1 MEETTCHYEDGVE
14 FIERTTPKIMD
25 ALIDYVK
32 DMDLDS
38 MQILAPM
45 YKGGAGIDEINRQM
59 QVLFNPKSPQKN
71 QMKVEQQSF
80 RENDKVMLLKN
91 LPDEDVYNGDIGTI
105 VEIDSKQN
113 VISVDFTNV
122 IVDFSTDFL
131 YYLKHAW
138 CISVHKSQGNE
149 YQTVFCIVDVN
160 AKKMLEK
167 RLLYTA
173 ISRAKKQLF
182 IIGNRSLFET
192 QVRLKLKRIRQ
203 TTLQER
209 IYESIRKQNI
219 STF

>member
-1 MEETTCHYEDGVE
+1 
-14 FIERTTPKIMD
+14 
-25 ALIDYVK
+25 
-32 DMDLDS
+32 
-38 MQILAPM
+38 
-45 YKGGAGIDEINRQM
+45 
-59 QVLFNPKSPQKN
+59 
-71 QMKVEQQSF
+71 MKVGTTIF

-105 VEIDSKQN
+105 VNIDSKQN
-113 VISVDFTNV
+113 VISVDFTNA

-160 AKKMLEK
+160 AKNMLEK

-209 IYESIRKQNI
+209 IHESISK
-219 STF
+219 

>member
-1 MEETTCHYEDGVE
+1 M
-14 FIERTTPKIMD
+14 
-25 ALIDYVK
+25 
-32 DMDLDS
+32 
-38 MQILAPM
+38 
-45 YKGGAGIDEINRQM
+45 
-59 QVLFNPKSPQKN
+59 
-71 QMKVEQQSF
+71 
-80 RENDKVMLLKN
+80 
-91 LPDEDVYNGDIGTI
+91 
-105 VEIDSKQN
+105 
-113 VISVDFTNV
+113 ISVDFTNV

-192 QVRLKLKRIRQ
+192 QVRLKLKCIRQ